1 MDDVEFGSSVFPM
14 LADEGCTSGK
24 KDDALG

>member
-1 MDDVEFGSSVFPM
+1 MDDVEFGSNVFPM
-14 LADEGCTSGK
+14 LAEVGCTSGK